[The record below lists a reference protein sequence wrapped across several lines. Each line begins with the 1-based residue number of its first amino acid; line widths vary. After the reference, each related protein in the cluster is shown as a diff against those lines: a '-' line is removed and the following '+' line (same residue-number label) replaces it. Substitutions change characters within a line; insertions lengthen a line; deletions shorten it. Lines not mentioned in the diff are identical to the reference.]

1 MTPLLPKSAVL
12 AFAAA
17 FFLGSLLLC
26 PLWGSAQLSFHQV
39 FQNWPPD
46 PDNQDAQIF
55 FAVRLPRVFL
65 AALAGA
71 AMAAC
76 GVVFQAVLRNPL
88 ACPFTLG
95 VAGGSSFGAV
105 AALALGLTA
114 GWMGLSWVTVFA
126 FLGALLSVALVYALA
141 SVIRS
146 YSAVTLLLAGV
157 GINYFF
163 NALVLLFYFLAD
175 FTQSYAMM
183 HWLMGSLDVVE
194 WSSVKRLA
202 FLEAGVLLLLFGLG
216 RDLNLLAAG
225 EELAQA
231 KGVPAPRVIVLSV
244 LAASLLTSAVV
255 AIAGPIAFVGLIV
268 PHVFRIWVGN
278 DHRVLLA
285 GSALG
290 GAAFLMICD
299 TVARSCFG
307 PTEIPVGVLT
317 AILGVPVLL
326 FLLFRRRTY
335 LLN

>member
-1 MTPLLPKSAVL
+1 MKTTALKGGVLFLTALFFLAALLVCPLL
-12 AFAAA
+12 
-17 FFLGSLLLC
+17 
-26 PLWGSAQLSFHQV
+26 GSAKLSFHSV
-39 FQNWPPD
+39 FQSWPPD
-46 PDNQDAQIF
+46 PYNQDAQIF

-65 AALAGA
+65 AGLTGA
-71 AMAAC
+71 AMASA

-114 GWMGLSWVTVFA
+114 DWFGFSWVTLFA
-126 FLGALLSVALVYALA
+126 FAGALLSVALVYLLA

-146 YSAVTLLLAGV
+146 YSAITLLLAGV

-194 WSSVKRLA
+194 WSSVVRLA
-202 FLEAGVLLLLFGLG
+202 LLEAVILLFLFALG

-225 EELAQA
+225 EEMAQV
-231 KGVPAPRVIVLSV
+231 KGVPAFRTIVLSV
-244 LAASLLTSAVV
+244 LAASLLTSSVV
-255 AIAGPIAFVGLIV
+255 AVTGPIAFVGLIV
-268 PHVFRIWVGN
+268 PHIFRIWVGN
-278 DHRVLLA
+278 DHRFLLIC
-285 GSALG
+285 SALG
-290 GAAFLMICD
+290 GAAFLMLCD
-299 TVARSCFG
+299 TAARSCFG

-326 FLLFRRRTY
+326 FLLFRKRTY

>member
-1 MTPLLPKSAVL
+1 MTKPFSKSGVL
-12 AFAAA
+12 ILTVL
-17 FFLGSLLLC
+17 FFLTTLLLC
-26 PLWGSAQLSFHQV
+26 PLWGSAKLSFSQV
-39 FQNWPPD
+39 FQSWPPS

-55 FAVRLPRVFL
+55 FNVRLPRVLL
-65 AALAGA
+65 AALTGA
-71 AMAAC
+71 AMAAS

-114 GWMGLSWVTVFA
+114 EWFGFSWVTLFA
-126 FLGALLSVALVYALA
+126 FLGALLSVVLVYLLA

-194 WSSVKRLA
+194 WPSVGRLA
-202 FLEAGVLLLLFGLG
+202 VLEAAVLLFLFALG

-225 EELAQA
+225 EEMAQA
-231 KGVPAPRVIVLSV
+231 KGVPAFRVIVLSV
-244 LAASLLTSAVV
+244 LAASLMTSAVV
-255 AIAGPIAFVGLIV
+255 AVTGPIAFVGLIV
-268 PHVFRIWVGN
+268 PHIFRIWVGN
-278 DHRVLLA
+278 DHRLLL
-285 GSALG
+285 GCGALG
-290 GAAFLMICD
+290 GGAFLMLCD
-299 TVARSCFG
+299 TAARSCFG